1 MFLKKSNGIPP
12 EIEKAR
18 MSEWYES
25 LSDQNKVKVSRCVP
39 GADTSSKTAFA
50 LSVMQKTN
58 EEENYA
64 VTELLGEYIIGET
77 KGLIRY
83 DVLEEIILAYFGT
96 KKYDRCLECCSEG
109 LDMIPEIKAEL
120 IKRNGGKLP
129 ERIICRNYTINVL
142 VGVYSRYDDGD
153 EALDRFYELGLI
165 TEEDLNFRKQSHKV
179 HKLQRVFDGIYSVKL
194 KDQ

>member
-1 MFLKKSNGIPP
+1 MFLKKSSGIPA
-12 EIEKAR
+12 EIEKAK
-18 MSEWYES
+18 MTEWYGS
-25 LSDQNKVKVSRCVP
+25 LNDQNKVKVNRCVS

-50 LSVMQKTN
+50 LSIMRRTN
-58 EEENYA
+58 EEDNYA
-64 VTELLGEYIIGET
+64 VSELLGEYIIEGT
-77 KGLIRY
+77 KGLTRY

-96 KKYDRCLECCSEG
+96 KKYDKCLECCEEG

-120 IKRNGGKLP
+120 IKRNGGGLP
-129 ERIICRNYTINVL
+129 ERIICRNYMINVL
-142 VGVYSRYDDGD
+142 VGVYSKYDEGD

-165 TEEDLNFRKQSHKV
+165 SEEDLNFRKQSHKV